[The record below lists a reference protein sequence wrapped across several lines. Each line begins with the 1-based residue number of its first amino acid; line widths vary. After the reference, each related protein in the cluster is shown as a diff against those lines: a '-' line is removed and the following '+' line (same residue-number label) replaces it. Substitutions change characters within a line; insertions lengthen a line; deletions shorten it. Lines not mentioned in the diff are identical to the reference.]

1 MAVTSNNAGFC
12 PLMVHRMSLMVGYA
26 APLLSSKLTNVH
38 EYGFFQSPTVL
49 GNSSRI
55 PSVTKSAPYVFLVGG
70 LIV

>member
-1 MAVTSNNAGFC
+1 
-12 PLMVHRMSLMVGYA
+12 MVGYA

-55 PSVTKSAPYVFLVGG
+55 PSVTKSSPYEFLVGG
-70 LIV
+70 INCLVNVPLTMLIPRDQCSYSK

>member
-1 MAVTSNNAGFC
+1 
-12 PLMVHRMSLMVGYA
+12 MVGYA

-55 PSVTKSAPYVFLVGG
+55 PPATKSPTCLFLASAGDVQ
-70 LIV
+70 